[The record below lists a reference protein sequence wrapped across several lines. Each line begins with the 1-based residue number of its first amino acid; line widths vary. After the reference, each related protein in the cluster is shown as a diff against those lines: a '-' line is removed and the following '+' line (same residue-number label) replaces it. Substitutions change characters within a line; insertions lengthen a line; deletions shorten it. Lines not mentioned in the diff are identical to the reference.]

1 MNEVKTK
8 RAATGTDPLR
18 DLVDEVDY
26 TAAKLK
32 SLASVLQLLME
43 GFGLDSLELTEEQK
57 YDLVNR
63 HTMIT
68 DTLNL
73 VFFMLHAEAENLEA
87 QTTAACEAGRTT
99 TGRGKPL
106 SVPAIR

>member
-1 MNEVKTK
+1 MNNTK
-8 RAATGTDPLR
+8 RQRANSGDPLW
-18 DLVDEVDY
+18 DLVVEVDC

-73 VFFMLHAEAENLEA
+73 VFFTLHAEAENLEA
-87 QTTAACEAGRTT
+87 QTTAACEAC
-99 TGRGKPL
+99 
-106 SVPAIR
+106 